1 MSATLVQASGN
12 EWSRNLA
19 SHRLSSLFSSP
30 LWIDAVARTYGFDIV
45 ASVRS
50 RSHAADDAILFSHIR
65 DLRGS
70 RVVCLP
76 FSDYCDPLVED
87 PGTWRDLVEPLLT
100 LDAPIRLRC
109 LRSPLPNEDPRFTP
123 YKQAKWHAI
132 DLSRA
137 QDALWDDLSG
147 QARQNIRQACRS
159 GVIVR
164 EGKCL
169 EDVRLFHRMHS
180 HLRKTKYRLLAQPL
194 AFFENLH
201 AIFSQEDR
209 VTVLIAELDDVPLAG
224 IFLLQWHDVLYYK
237 FNATLDPRHRPNDL
251 LLWRAMLFG
260 HKRKL
265 TFLDLGL
272 SDIDQPGLLH
282 YKRKFATEEGDIRFF
297 EWLPQNY
304 QNPQEGEASEVFKCV
319 TQLLTHPSVPDDIT
333 RAAGDK
339 FYRFFV

>member
-1 MSATLVQASGN
+1 
-12 EWSRNLA
+12 
-19 SHRLSSLFSSP
+19 
-30 LWIDAVARTYGFDIV
+30 
-45 ASVRS
+45 
-50 RSHAADDAILFSHIR
+50 
-65 DLRGS
+65 
-70 RVVCLP
+70 
-76 FSDYCDPLVED
+76 
-87 PGTWRDLVEPLLT
+87 
-100 LDAPIRLRC
+100 